1 MYGMPAMNELTPPQ
15 RKIFDFISQQVEEVG
30 VPPTVREIARRFDVA
45 IGTVQGHLKALDRKG
60 VVRRMRDRARGL
72 ALAVKRDWT
81 GSLRLPVL
89 GRVPAGLPVEAVALA
104 DEHFPVPGEIAQG
117 ANFILRAKGDSMV
130 PKIEDG
136 DLLLVRLQEE
146 AVEGDIVIAYVGDE
160 GEATVK
166 RFRRQG
172 KRVFLQADNAKYA
185 PILKPFKVAGR
196 VTGLIRTGLR

>member
-1 MYGMPAMNELTPPQ
+1 MNELTPPQ

-89 GRVPAGLPVEAVALA
+89 GR
-104 DEHFPVPGEIAQG
+104 
-117 ANFILRAKGDSMV
+117 
-130 PKIEDG
+130 
-136 DLLLVRLQEE
+136 
-146 AVEGDIVIAYVGDE
+146 
-160 GEATVK
+160 
-166 RFRRQG
+166 
-172 KRVFLQADNAKYA
+172 
-185 PILKPFKVAGR
+185 
-196 VTGLIRTGLR
+196 